1 MGSGGRMDNVISQ
14 ENHWVI
20 IKNSSQKGKVIETYE
35 LWGTTILTVWVPASD
50 AIVRLSPAEVEPTS
64 QSRFFGDE
72 NMLRYVAAACRVRD
86 TLSSQTLISP
96 LNSSVIPLPHQL
108 EVLRKAMHKDRLR
121 LLLADE
127 VGLGKTIEAG
137 LVYKELKLRNLVK
150 RVLVVAPKSLV
161 TQWQEE
167 MLLHFGEEF
176 QVVSP
181 SDFPI
186 YRRVMRS
193 ENVWQAFDRVVCS
206 LDSIKPIEGRKGWGE
221 AEIEQHN
228 RERTDDIF
236 NAGWDLIIVD
246 EAHRLGGS
254 TSQVARYKLGKIL
267 SQASARLLFLSATP
281 HQGKTESFFRIMR
294 LLDKEKFTQ
303 LGTLSKEA
311 VAEYVIRTYKRNAID
326 SRGASLF
333 TRRMTRLITVEWSEA
348 HERQKELYK
357 AVTEYVRRGYNRAE
371 KERKNYI
378 GFLMILMQRLVTSS
392 TRAITSVLEKR
403 STVLGAPEEQLN
415 LFPSIVE
422 EEWYELGGDEQAEAL
437 LTSRFKAL
445 QSEREEVKLLLDA
458 ARVVEE
464 KHHDAKV
471 EKLIDVIYQLQKE
484 ESDPELKI
492 LIFTEFVQTQ
502 AMLENYLTERG
513 ISVVLLNGSMNM
525 AERIEVQKRFSKEVR
540 VMISTDAGGEGLNLQ
555 FCHIVVN
562 YDIPWNPMKLEQ
574 RIGRVD
580 RIGQSKPVKA
590 VNFMLSDTVEHRV
603 RDVLEQK
610 LSVIY
615 EEYGVDKTEDVLD
628 SQQAGS
634 LFENMFIESIVKP
647 DTIEEQVER
656 TTSTIKTHL
665 EELHERE
672 NLLSPLEK
680 IGPETAKEILSHPF
694 PSWVETMVKAYVT
707 HWGGTM
713 DNVQGRWNIR
723 FPNGRII
730 ENVSFHVPE
739 KWEDDVEHLT
749 VEHECVWPMVQ
760 QIPRYVEGEA
770 IPVLEIDGI
779 PEGVQGLWS
788 LHKVSAGNNLEKYFA
803 LFTHDDGRI
812 LPPTALMIWDAL
824 LFGRF
829 SLKDVLSGDQ
839 VHELFTSQAEKAVSQ
854 SEELFHSLLMSRN
867 QDSDSL
873 IPGFSTHLLVKVE

>member
-1 MGSGGRMDNVISQ
+1 
-14 ENHWVI
+14 
-20 IKNSSQKGKVIETYE
+20 
-35 LWGTTILTVWVPASD
+35 
-50 AIVRLSPAEVEPTS
+50 
-64 QSRFFGDE
+64 
-72 NMLRYVAAACRVRD
+72 
-86 TLSSQTLISP
+86 
-96 LNSSVIPLPHQL
+96 
-108 EVLRKAMHKDRLR
+108 
-121 LLLADE
+121 
-127 VGLGKTIEAG
+127 
-137 LVYKELKLRNLVK
+137 
-150 RVLVVAPKSLV
+150 
-161 TQWQEE
+161 
-167 MLLHFGEEF
+167 
-176 QVVSP
+176 
-181 SDFPI
+181 
-186 YRRVMRS
+186 
-193 ENVWQAFDRVVCS
+193 
-206 LDSIKPIEGRKGWGE
+206 
-221 AEIEQHN
+221 
-228 RERTDDIF
+228 
-236 NAGWDLIIVD
+236 
-246 EAHRLGGS
+246 
-254 TSQVARYKLGKIL
+254 
-267 SQASARLLFLSATP
+267 
-281 HQGKTESFFRIMR
+281 MR
-294 LLDKEKFTQ
+294 LLDKEAITD
-303 LGTLSKEA
+303 LTSLSKEK
-311 VAEYVIRTYKRNAID
+311 VADYVIRTYKRNAID
-326 SRGASLF
+326 ARGAPLF
-333 TRRMTRLITVEWSEA
+333 TPRMTRLITVEWTASHA
-348 HERQKELYK
+348 RQRELYE
-357 AVTEYVRRGYNRAE
+357 AITEYVRRGYNRAE

-378 GFLMILMQRLVTSS
+378 GFLMILMQRMVTSS
-392 TRAITSVLEKR
+392 TRAIIAALEKR
-403 STVLGAPEEQLN
+403 SIALGLPEEQLN

-854 SEELFHSLLMSRN
+854 SEELFHSLLMNRN

>member
-1 MGSGGRMDNVISQ
+1 MYS
-14 ENHWVI
+14 ENNWVI
-20 IKNSSQKGKVIETYE
+20 IKNSSQKGKVIEITE
-35 LWGTTILTVWVPASD
+35 LWSTTILTVWVPASD

-64 QSRFFGDE
+64 QSRFYGDE

-108 EVLRKAMHKDRLR
+108 EVLRKAMHKDKLR

-137 LVYKELKLRNLVK
+137 LVYKELKLRKLVK

-181 SDFPI
+181 SDFPV
-186 YRRVMRS
+186 YRKVMRS
-193 ENVWQAFDRVVCS
+193 ENVWQSFDRVVCS

-228 RERTDDIF
+228 RERTDDILD
-236 NAGWDLIIVD
+236 AGWDLIIVD

-326 SRGASLF
+326 SRGAPLF
-333 TRRMTRLITVEWSEA
+333 TRRMTRLITVAWSEA
-348 HERQKELYK
+348 HERQKELYE

-378 GFLMILMQRLVTSS
+378 GFLMILMQRMVTSS
-392 TRAITSVLEKR
+392 TRAITSALEKR
-403 STVLGAPEEQLN
+403 STVLGVPEEQLN

-513 ISVVLLNGSMNM
+513 ISVVLLNGSMDM
-525 AERIEVQKRFSKEVR
+525 AERIEVQRRFSKEVR

-610 LSVIY
+610 LAVIY

-647 DTIEEQVER
+647 DTIEKQVER

-665 EELHERE
+665 EDLHERE

-694 PSWVETMVKAYVT
+694 PSWVETMVKAYVA
-707 HWGGTM
+707 HWGGAM

-723 FPNGRII
+723 FPNSRTI

-739 KWEDDVEHLT
+739 KWENSVEHLT

-760 QIPRYVEGEA
+760 QIPRYVKGEA
-770 IPVLEIDGI
+770 IPVLQIDGI

-788 LHKVSAGNNLEKYFA
+788 LHKVSAGHNLEKYFA
-803 LFTHDDGRI
+803 LFAHDDGRI

-829 SLKDVLSGDQ
+829 SLKDVLSEDQ
-839 VHELFTSQAEKAVSQ
+839 VHGFFKSQAEKAVSQ
-854 SEELFHSLLMSRN
+854 SEELFHSLLMNRN